1 MGGDKKKQEAQAVS
15 QQQQDR
21 FNQQQGP
28 LVNAM
33 AYNYGR
39 GSEAD
44 YGNYTDMM
52 NMYRNIASG
61 SGMPS
66 GDGSG
71 GGGGGG
77 GGGST
82 YTPFTLT
89 NNDPYKS
96 YEGYTDFSKTGG
108 YSPTDMANLRAR
120 GVSPI
125 RAAYANAEREVGRQR
140 SLQGGYSP
148 NAFAVQAK
156 MAREM
161 GQANADAVQNVEAGI
176 IDKRNTGRI
185 SGLEGMRTIES
196 DRYNKDLDIQKYNAA
211 AQERAQSASNASA
224 DAASANA
231 ANAAAASR
239 ADQFRALDAMRGL
252 YGTTPGMTNMFGNQV
267 GNAVQMGANFG
278 SNVMQNGIQQAAIPT
293 KSTQDNINSWIG
305 TGQNV
310 AGAVG
315 TGWNAYN
322 ANRPKKTSA
331 IGPTYQPGEI

>member
-1 MGGDKKKQEAQAVS
+1 
-15 QQQQDR
+15 
-21 FNQQQGP
+21 
-28 LVNAM
+28 
-33 AYNYGR
+33 
-39 GSEAD
+39 
-44 YGNYTDMM
+44 M

-61 SGMPS
+61 AGTP
-66 GDGSG
+66 GGEGG

-82 YTPFTLT
+82 YTPFMLT

-96 YEGYTDFSKTGG
+96 YAGYEDFSKTGG
-108 YSPTDMANLRAR
+108 YSAQDINNMRAR

-161 GQANADAVQNVEAGI
+161 GQANADAVQNVEAGLATA
-176 IDKRNTGRI
+176 RNTGRLAGL
-185 SGLEGMRTIES
+185 SGMSGIEA
-196 DRYNKDLDIQKYNAA
+196 DRYNKDIDIQKYNAA

-239 ADQFRALDAMRGL
+239 ADQLNALSGMRSL
-252 YGTTPGMTNMFGNQV
+252 YGTTPGMASTFGNQALT
-267 GNAVQMGANFG
+267 AVQLGGNFG
-278 SNVMQNGIQQAAIPT
+278 QNVMTNGIQQAAIPT
-293 KSTQDNINSWIG
+293 KSTQDNINSWIN
-305 TGQNV
+305 TGQNI
-310 AGAVG
+310 AGAAG
-315 TGWNAYN
+315 TVSNAVN
-322 ANRPKKTSA
+322 ANRQKK
-331 IGPTYQPGEI
+331 QPVYDEPFG